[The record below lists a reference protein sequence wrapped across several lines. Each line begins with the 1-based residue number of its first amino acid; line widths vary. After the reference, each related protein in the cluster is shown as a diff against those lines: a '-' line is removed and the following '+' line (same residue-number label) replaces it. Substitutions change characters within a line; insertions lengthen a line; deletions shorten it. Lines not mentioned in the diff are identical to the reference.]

1 MNGVIDGIEH
11 VHDLVIA
18 GGRLV
23 DPGNQIDATRHLGVT
38 DGLVAAISERPLPG
52 HEVIDAPVIR
62 DGEFGDARPGLRQL
76 ASGAE

>member
-38 DGLVAAISERPLPG
+38 EGLVAAISDRPLPG
-52 HEVIDAPVIR
+52 HE
-62 DGEFGDARPGLRQL
+62 
-76 ASGAE
+76 